1 MHTFVLSVSLPLSF
15 FVCEHVIFLVSY
27 IVLNL
32 GDQNAASYR
41 KVVVIV
47 LCDSIF

>member
-1 MHTFVLSVSLPLSF
+1 MSL
-15 FVCEHVIFLVSY
+15 

-47 LCDSIF
+47 LCDTNF